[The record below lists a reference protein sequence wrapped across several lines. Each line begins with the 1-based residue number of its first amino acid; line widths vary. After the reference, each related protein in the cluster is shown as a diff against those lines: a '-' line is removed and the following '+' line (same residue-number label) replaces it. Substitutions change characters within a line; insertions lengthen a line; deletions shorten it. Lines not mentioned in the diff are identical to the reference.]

1 MLKTLEKIPTSE
13 SNPLN
18 DSPGFM
24 AVSYY
29 FRLYTLNNLKPC
41 SNFTEG
47 GGEVWDKIKTTQK
60 GGWRGSSELKPTCK
74 KPQKK
79 KK

>member
-1 MLKTLEKIPTSE
+1 MLKTLEKIPTLE

-29 FRLYTLNNLKPC
+29 SRLYTLNNLKPC
-41 SNFTEG
+41 SNFTERG
-47 GGEVWDKIKTTQK
+47 GGGMWDKIKTT
-60 GGWRGSSELKPTCK
+60 RGAEGASCPN
-74 KPQKK
+74 
-79 KK
+79 